1 MAKPG
6 LPTGRKSELRSSERF
21 PIDDAVPLVYPKTFL
36 STLGI
41 GRSNEARAA
50 VNLSAG
56 GLLIRT
62 RDRLRNG
69 TPVKIRLHLAK
80 FKDVIEAEGIVRWC
94 SKGAG
99 EGTDYYAGIR
109 FTRVPDP
116 EALKI
121 SRLRGYFTS
130 PEYRTRSAV
139 RRRRDP
145 LGLEIPA

>member
-6 LPTGRKSELRSSERF
+6 LPIGRKNDLRGSERF
-21 PIDDAVPLVYPKTFL
+21 PIEDAVPLVYAKTFL
-36 STLGI
+36 SMLGI
-41 GRSNEARAA
+41 GRSNEARSA

-56 GLLIRT
+56 GILVST
-62 RDRLRNG
+62 RGRLRNG
-69 TPVKIRLHLAK
+69 TKVRIRLHLEK

-99 EGTDYYAGIR
+99 EGADYYAGIR

-116 EALKI
+116 AALKI

-130 PEYRTRSAV
+130 AEYRARSAV

-145 LGLEIPA
+145 LGLEMPA

>member
-1 MAKPG
+1 MSKPG
-6 LPTGRKSELRSSERF
+6 LPTGRKSDLRGSERF
-21 PIDDAVPLVYPKTFL
+21 PIEDAVPLVYPKTFL
-36 STLGI
+36 TTLGI
-41 GRSNEARAA
+41 GRSNEARSA

-56 GLLIRT
+56 GILIST

-69 TPVKIRLHLAK
+69 TKVRIRLHLEK

-99 EGTDYYAGIR
+99 EGADYYAGIR
-109 FTRVPDP
+109 FTWVPDP
-116 EALKI
+116 AALKI

-130 PEYRTRSAV
+130 AEYRTRSAV

-145 LGLEIPA
+145 LGLEMPA

>member
-6 LPTGRKSELRSSERF
+6 LPAGRKSELRSSERF
-21 PIDDAVPLVYPKTFL
+21 PVDDAVPLVYRKTLL
-36 STLGI
+36 SALGI
-41 GRSNEARAA
+41 GRSNQARAV

-62 RDRLRNG
+62 RDRVQHG
-69 TPVKIRLHLAK
+69 TAVKVRLHLEK
-80 FKDVIEAEGIVRWC
+80 FGDVIEAEGVVRWC
-94 SKGAG
+94 SQAAG
-99 EGTDYYAGIR
+99 EGADYYAGIR

-116 EALKI
+116 AAMKI

-130 PEYRTRSAV
+130 AEYRTRSAA

>member
-1 MAKPG
+1 MSKPG
-6 LPTGRKSELRSSERF
+6 LPTGRKSDLRSSERF
-21 PIDDAVPLVYPKTFL
+21 PLVDAVPLVYPKTFL
-36 STLGI
+36 SLLGI

-56 GLLIRT
+56 GILIRT
-62 RDRLRNG
+62 GGRLKNG
-69 TPVKIRLHLAK
+69 TPVKIRLRLEK

-99 EGTDYYAGIR
+99 KGAEYYAGIR

-116 EALKI
+116 AALKI
-121 SRLRGYFTS
+121 SRLRGYYTS
-130 PEYRTRSAV
+130 AEYRARSAA